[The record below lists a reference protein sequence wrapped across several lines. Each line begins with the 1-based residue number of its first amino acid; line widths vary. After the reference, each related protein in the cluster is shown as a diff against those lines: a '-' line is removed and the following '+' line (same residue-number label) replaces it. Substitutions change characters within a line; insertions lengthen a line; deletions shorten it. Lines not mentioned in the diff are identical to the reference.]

1 MSEERRGVQNLN
13 RKQHSRPTSSGG
25 QSGLQAPFQL
35 EGSLNSWMR
44 IGLAA
49 QDKDR
54 VFNGLFGHFK
64 VENLR
69 EAFHALDGSKATG
82 IDGISKSDYAKELDR
97 NLWELQEGLH
107 KRNVPPPSEKE
118 NSHPERQREKLARS
132 RLAASRTRWWSGFW
146 ANSCNSHL
154 NHCSVPTRSDSVR
167 GSHAMTRSKQFSMP

>member
-1 MSEERRGVQNLN
+1 
-13 RKQHSRPTSSGG
+13 
-25 QSGLQAPFQL
+25 
-35 EGSLNSWMR
+35 MR

-97 NLWELQEGLH
+97 NLWELQESLH
-107 KRNVPPPSEKE
+107 KGTYRPQAKREILIPKGNGKTRPIAISSFEDKIVEWVLGKLLQLAFEPLFSP
-118 NSHPERQREKLARS
+118 NSFGFRPRS
-132 RLAASRTRWWSGFW
+132 R
-146 ANSCNSHL
+146 
-154 NHCSVPTRSDSVR
+154 
-167 GSHAMTRSKQFSMP
+167 AMTRSKQFSML